1 MSKSLSK
8 YIVSFDYFD
17 NLLIVLSVTIDSIFI
32 ASFSTAIGAPVGTVS
47 ASFSAFSIF
56 TRTVKKLLKTR
67 RNKKKQN
74 KIFMLAK
81 SKLNSIESKISK
93 N

>member
-1 MSKSLSK
+1 MSKRLSK

-67 RNKKKQN
+67 RNKKK
-74 KIFMLAK
+74 
-81 SKLNSIESKISK
+81 SKIK
-93 N
+93 FLC